1 MTDDDS
7 FVNASKWITEI
18 QKYTEEGIIINLIGN
33 KYDLID
39 VDPNKRK
46 VTEVEVGQF
55 CNKEYLLFSE
65 VSAKTGYNVR
75 ECFENFIESKRLIF
89 FYYCFNLYLK
99 IEIYVENEKRKKNIE
114 PYQRFSFADS
124 AIKLEGLEDL
134 TEKKRK
140 KKICCK

>member
-1 MTDDDS
+1 MGAILLFDLTDDVS
-7 FVNASKWITEI
+7 FINASKWISEI

-39 VDPNKRK
+39 VDPDKRK

-75 ECFENFIESKRLIF
+75 ECFENFIESKRIVFFLLFKFSKIF
-89 FYYCFNLYLK
+89 FLLFK
-99 IEIYVENEKRKKNIE
+99 FIFEIRDLCRK
-114 PYQRFSFADS
+114 
-124 AIKLEGLEDL
+124 
-134 TEKKRK
+134 
-140 KKICCK
+140 